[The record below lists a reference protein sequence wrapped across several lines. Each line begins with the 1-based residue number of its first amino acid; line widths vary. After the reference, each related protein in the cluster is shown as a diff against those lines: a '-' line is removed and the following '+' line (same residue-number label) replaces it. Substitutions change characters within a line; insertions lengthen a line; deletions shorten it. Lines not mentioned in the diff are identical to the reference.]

1 MWKKKMACALAVVA
15 LCGTMAASAANYTI
29 LEKAEKVETTVYGTT
44 QTGSVND
51 RIIALNK
58 TLNGPQQLSGSVQ
71 QKTDQLY
78 TDVYGNTGSDLSLLA
93 AVNLMQWQYSGEIT
107 EEPLLARVD
116 TIEES
121 LNGKASTGSL
131 KGRVN
136 ALRSQLLGNTKY
148 TSETVTIPTGTIVTL
163 KNRDAITSEH
173 LEEGDTVRFI
183 VADDVVVGDV
193 VAIPKGMETDGT
205 VTKARKA
212 GRFGRN
218 GKVEITYDSVRGSD
232 GTPVPLTIGEK
243 TKEQYKKAAGAVGA
257 SAAGAIIFGPVGLV
271 GGLFVKGD
279 NVNIPAGSTLYCE
292 TKEDTTVVGFIPKG
306 TVEDTKT
313 ADMAASGVDVASSH
327 HEETT
332 AAAGVAETT
341 QSDVT
346 PVVHEVS
353 SQEEVTPVSLDE
365 ENDTHDDDIQATVS
379 ITPTNE

>member
-58 TLNGPQQLSGSVQ
+58 TLNGPQTLSGSVQ

-78 TDVYGNTGSDLSLLA
+78 TDVYGNSGSDLSLLA

-107 EEPLLARVD
+107 EEALLTRVD
-116 TIEES
+116 SIEES

-136 ALRSQLLGNTKY
+136 ALRSQLLGNTHY
-148 TSETVTIPTGTIVTL
+148 TSESVTIPAGTIVTL
-163 KNRDAITSEH
+163 KNRDAITSET
-173 LEEGDTVRFI
+173 LEEGDVVRFI

-193 VAIPKGMETDGT
+193 VAIPRGMETDG
-205 VTKARKA
+205 VVSKARKA

-218 GKVEITYDSVRGSD
+218 GKVEITYSSVRGSD
-232 GTPVPLTIGEK
+232 GTPVALTIGEK

-279 NVNIPAGSTLYCE
+279 NVNIPADSTLYCE
-292 TKEDTTVVGFIPKG
+292 TKDDTTVVGFVPKG
-306 TVEDTKT
+306 TAPDMTT
-313 ADMAASGVDVASSH
+313 ANMAASGVNVAASHHDTQPASTEEQDAHTVPIVHEDASS
-327 HEETT
+327 E
-332 AAAGVAETT
+332 
-341 QSDVT
+341 D
-346 PVVHEVS
+346 
-353 SQEEVTPVSLDE
+353 VTPVSLDE
-365 ENDTHDDDIQATVS
+365 EGVHHDDDIQATVS

>member
-163 KNRDAITSEH
+163 KNRDTITSEH

-218 GKVEITYDSVRGSD
+218 GKVEITYDSVRGAD

-292 TKEDTTVVGFIPKG
+292 TKEDTTVVGFVPKG
-306 TVEDTKT
+306 TLADTKT

-327 HEETT
+327 HEETA
-332 AAAGVAETT
+332 AAAGDAEMT
-341 QSDVT
+341 QADAT
-346 PVVHEVS
+346 PVVHEVA

>member
-15 LCGTMAASAANYTI
+15 LCGTMAARAANYTI

-183 VADDVVVGDV
+183 VADDVVDEGDFARGTGGGQ
-193 VAIPKGMETDGT
+193 VA
-205 VTKARKA
+205 
-212 GRFGRN
+212 
-218 GKVEITYDSVRGSD
+218 
-232 GTPVPLTIGEK
+232 
-243 TKEQYKKAAGAVGA
+243 
-257 SAAGAIIFGPVGLV
+257 LV
-271 GGLFVKGD
+271 HV
-279 NVNIPAGSTLYCE
+279 IE
-292 TKEDTTVVGFIPKG
+292 
-306 TVEDTKT
+306 
-313 ADMAASGVDVASSH
+313 
-327 HEETT
+327 
-332 AAAGVAETT
+332 
-341 QSDVT
+341 
-346 PVVHEVS
+346 
-353 SQEEVTPVSLDE
+353 
-365 ENDTHDDDIQATVS
+365 
-379 ITPTNE
+379 